1 MSNDNNTGN
10 KFDPK
15 TIIIILLLLTSII
28 FGSMWYFGGNDASK
42 EKVKQLESDFK
53 KLEEEKAAADA
64 RISEW
69 KDKYADAD
77 KRDVALSSQ
86 INLLK
91 TDSKIAEEKAK
102 KSKADLDKVQNG
114 ISENR
119 KEIDDLKKNPP
130 KLTDEELLASL
141 IKKTN

>member
-10 KFDPK
+10 KFDPR
-15 TIIIILLLLTSII
+15 TIIIIVLLLASII
-28 FGSMWYFGGNDASK
+28 FGSMWFYGGNDASK

-53 KLEEEKAAADA
+53 KLEAEKAAADA
-64 RISEW
+64 KISEW
-69 KDKYADAD
+69 KDKYTDAD
-77 KRDVALSSQ
+77 RRDKTLSSQ
-86 INLLK
+86 INGLK
-91 TDSKIAEEKAK
+91 IDSKIAEEKAK

-119 KEIDDLKKNPP
+119 KEIEDLKKNPP

>member
-1 MSNDNNTGN
+1 MSKDNNTGN

-15 TIIIILLLLTSII
+15 TIIIIVLLLASII
-28 FGSMWYFGGNDASK
+28 FGSMWFYGGNDASK

-53 KLEEEKAAADA
+53 KLEAEKAAAEA
-64 RISEW
+64 KISEW
-69 KDKYADAD
+69 KDKYTDAD
-77 KRDVALSSQ
+77 RMDKTLSSQ
-86 INLLK
+86 INGLK
-91 TDSKIAEEKAK
+91 IDSKIAEEKAK

-119 KEIDDLKKNPP
+119 KEIEDLKKNPP